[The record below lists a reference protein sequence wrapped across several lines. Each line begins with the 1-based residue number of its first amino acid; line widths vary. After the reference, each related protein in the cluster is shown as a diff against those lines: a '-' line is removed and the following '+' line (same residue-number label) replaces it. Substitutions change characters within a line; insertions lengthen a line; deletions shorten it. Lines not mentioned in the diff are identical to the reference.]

1 MSYGDHGFGLPSMNA
16 DMTHAEQIDMSAIG
30 KYSIEQKLNLIEV
43 LYRAGYLSWSREQ
56 ITREINGNRR
66 MVRTLGGTYSY
77 LREWLKMGLENAS
90 HGRRVQRDDDDRFA
104 DNA

>member
-16 DMTHAEQIDMSAIG
+16 DMTYAEQIDMSAID
-30 KYSIEQKLNLIEV
+30 KYSVEQKLNLIEIF
-43 LYRAGYLSWSREQ
+43 YRTGYLSWSREQ
-56 ITREINGNRR
+56 VAREINENRR

-90 HGRRVQRDDDDRFA
+90 HGRRVQRDDDDGFA